1 MNPFEIR
8 LDILKLARD
17 TLVEQYHQQYDHLT
31 QKWHM
36 ECDYAKQCGHP
47 LPEKPQPL
55 PYPNASTIM
64 AEAERMYEFVS
75 KKQ

>member
-8 LDILKLARD
+8 FNLLKLARD
-17 TLVEQYHQQYDHLT
+17 TLVEEYHQYNDHL
-31 QKWHM
+31 QQRWHM

-55 PYPNASTIM
+55 PYPSAKNIM
-64 AEAERMYEFVS
+64 VEAERLYEFVS
-75 KKQ
+75 TK